1 MIDNEKSLIQSF
13 YESHHEDGK
22 RLKQSFLENRRG
34 LLFAEWIGINKK
46 VLDLGGRDG
55 TLTKHFYLY
64 TGKLLH
70 ILITSSLILLIWLI
84 LPRSRTI
91 SQIQLVKVSTS

>member
-13 YESHHEDGK
+13 YESHHEYGQ

-34 LLFAEWIGINKK
+34 LLFAAWIGINKK

-55 TLTKHFYLY
+55 TLTKHFIEKNNVTLAD
-64 TGKLLH
+64 
-70 ILITSSLILLIWLI
+70 ID
-84 LPRSRTI
+84 
-91 SQIQLVKVSTS
+91 